1 MAWDDRK
8 TAVNK
13 LFRLIKAA
21 MKLNRAEA
29 QDEALL
35 MEQNILQRTSTA
47 AEYWELIKRKSMS
60 LKTAPFNNPFTS
72 ASLQL

>member
-13 LFRLIKAA
+13 LFRLIKAS
-21 MKLNRAEA
+21 MKLNRKEA

-35 MEQNILQRTSTA
+35 MEQNIL
-47 AEYWELIKRKSMS
+47 
-60 LKTAPFNNPFTS
+60 
-72 ASLQL
+72 